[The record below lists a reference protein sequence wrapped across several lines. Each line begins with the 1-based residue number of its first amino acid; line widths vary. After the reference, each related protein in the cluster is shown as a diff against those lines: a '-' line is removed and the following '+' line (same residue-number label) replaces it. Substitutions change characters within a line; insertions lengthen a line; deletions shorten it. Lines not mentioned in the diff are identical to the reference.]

1 MGWDEIERNWNEL
14 KGEVKRQW
22 SKLNDEDVELVKGK
36 LPNCSASFR
45 SVMVTRRSRPSGKS
59 MIGLSGSKVDSAAE
73 LAALRNDVA
82 SLSASVGDLVRR
94 QAAVGRHPLDGG
106 EGDVFWGTKPD
117 AGPAGRRLILRRDV
131 R

>member
-45 SVMVTRRSRPSGKS
+45 SVMVTRRSRPSRKS
-59 MIGLSGSKVDSAAE
+59 MIGLSGSRYIAPPS
-73 LAALRNDVA
+73 
-82 SLSASVGDLVRR
+82 SRR
-94 QAAVGRHPLDGG
+94 FAMTSQV
-106 EGDVFWGTKPD
+106 
-117 AGPAGRRLILRRDV
+117 
-131 R
+131 